1 MFLICWIFVILLFF
15 FFGFCLL
22 LVFMCLNF
30 FFYFF
35 ASIYCL
41 LYSTVLCALCYF
53 DIWVKWCF
61 VLNKS
66 QLIFCYEMH
75 TDHRSNVNRCH
86 DFIIFASIAIFQC
99 LNFQKSLRKILFR
112 RSNNF
117 KIRSNNSINIVEYV
131 YI

>member
-1 MFLICWIFVILLFF
+1 MLFCYFF

-30 FFYFF
+30 FLLFRIHLLL
-35 ASIYCL
+35 AVQYC
-41 LYSTVLCALCYF
+41 TVLCALCYF

-86 DFIIFASIAIFQC
+86 DFIIFASRAIFQC
-99 LNFQKSLRKILFR
+99 LTFQKSLRKILFR